1 MHAMVEVAPN
11 IISPPIEL
19 AMEKALMHVMVKDNA
34 AVRSLMTGSLTM
46 RMNPWK
52 TPSLRTQTSSI
63 GSLSYIESRSQK
75 CQQS

>member
-1 MHAMVEVAPN
+1 MHAMVEEAPN

-34 AVRSLMTGSLTM
+34 EARSLMTGSSIL

-52 TPSLRTQTSSI
+52 TPSLRTQTSLI
-63 GSLSYIESRSQK
+63 GCFSCIESRSQK